1 MRIAHLMGH
10 TGLNGV
16 ATSTQMLVNQQA
28 KAGHDVL
35 LVYPEHSWLSEQ
47 TLDARVQL
55 LKSSFKAEPKELRRI
70 GYALRSWK
78 CDVVH
83 SHGSRG
89 NKFAMV
95 FRIAAGAPTVLTA
108 HARKF
113 QLPWLA
119 AHILIAL
126 SNDTASFYTR
136 LGLVRK
142 KSVRVIPNMFA
153 LDGIVPATD
162 AEKARAKAAI
172 GLAGNKF
179 VFGSV
184 GIIGERK
191 NQIAMLRL
199 LRDIRRSGVDASLV
213 LVGSRDPERDHD
225 AFNRLAAD
233 PEIAPHVHELGERTD
248 VPDIIPAFDV
258 FLVMSKIEEAPV
270 APLEAMARE
279 IPVVSYDV
287 GNMAE
292 ITAPELLV
300 AQGDEAGF
308 LDAAGRIAR
317 DHAGRKAAGQVAR
330 ETLRVK
336 LDPAIVLE
344 KIEAAYRD
352 AINLTPK
359 FKQRQADA
367 DGTTGKS
374 TG

>member
-1 MRIAHLMGH
+1 LRIAHLMGH
-10 TGLNGV
+10 MGLNGV

-35 LVYPEHSWLSEQ
+35 LVYPEDSWLSEQ
-47 TLDARVQL
+47 KLDARVQL
-55 LKSSFKAEPKELRRI
+55 LKSSFKAEPYELRRI
-70 GYALRSWK
+70 GDALRSWK

-95 FRIAAGAPTVLTA
+95 FRIAAGAPTVMTA

-126 SNDTASFYTR
+126 SQDTASFYTR
-136 LGLVRK
+136 LGLVRA

-153 LDGIVPATD
+153 LDGIVPPTE
-162 AEKARAKAAI
+162 AEKAKAKAAI
-172 GLAGNKF
+172 GLVMNKF

-199 LRDIRRSGVDASLV
+199 LRDVRKRGIDASLV
-213 LVGSRDPERDHD
+213 LVGIRDPERSHD

-233 PEIAPHVHELGERTD
+233 PEIAPHVHELGQRTD
-248 VPDIIPAFDV
+248 VPEIIPALDV

-270 APLEAMARE
+270 APLEAMSRE
-279 IPVVSYDV
+279 IPVISFDV

-292 ITAPELLV
+292 ITSPELLV

-308 LDAAGRIAR
+308 LAAAERLAR
-317 DHAGRKAAGQVAR
+317 DRAVRKTAGEVAR
-330 ETLRVK
+330 ETIRLR
-336 LDPAIVLE
+336 LAPAIVLQ

-352 AINLTPK
+352 AINRTPK